1 MSRFASIVILAI
13 ALVAVIPTTDP
24 AAAQTS
30 FEMQVVALVNQERAA
45 VGRAALGTDVRL
57 FNASEG
63 HSSWMCT
70 NQILSHSGSG
80 GSSPSARATAAGYPW
95 YAIGETIAQ
104 GYTTPAAVVAGF
116 KGSPSHWTIL
126 MSASYRDIGAGYVSC
141 DGRSRRHYWTLMVA
155 NSRSAATPVSGG
167 GGGGGGGTTP
177 PTATPRPIVQPTPTR
192 TPIASGSGGVTGIV
206 RLQGRA
212 PLAGT
217 TILVDGVPRTTT
229 GSTGAFAVSGL
240 AAGTHTVTARRDG
253 MLDSARTVSI
263 AGGSLA
269 LGTTTLRAGDLDGDN
284 AVQYADFTNLFGR
297 WGACQ
302 GSAKFLALADYDL
315 DRCNGYGDYYLMYP
329 NYRLV
334 GPTAWR

>member
-1 MSRFASIVILAI
+1 MSRFAPIVILAV
-13 ALVAVIPTTDP
+13 ALVAVLGSAPD
-24 AAAQTS
+24 AVAQAS
-30 FEMQVVALVNQERAA
+30 YELQVVALVNQERAA
-45 VGRAALGTDVRL
+45 VGRAALGTDARL
-57 FNASEG
+57 FNASES

-70 NQILSHSGSG
+70 NQILSHSGAG
-80 GSSPSARATAAGYPW
+80 GSSPGTRATAAGYPW
-95 YAIGETIAQ
+95 FAVGETIAQ

-141 DGRSRRHYWTLMVA
+141 DGRARRHYWTLMVA

-167 GGGGGGGTTP
+167 GGGGGGGTTL

-192 TPIASGSGGVTGIV
+192 TPIASGSGAVSGAV

-217 TILVDGVPRTTT
+217 TILVDGVARATTS
-229 GSTGAFAVSGL
+229 STGAFVVSGL
-240 AAGTHTVTARRDG
+240 SGGTHILTARREG
-253 MLDSARTVSI
+253 MVDSARSVSI
-263 AGGSLA
+263 GGGTVA
-269 LGTTTLRAGDLDGDN
+269 VGTTTLRAGDLDGDN
-284 AVQYADFTNLFGR
+284 AVLYADFTNLFGR

-302 GSAKFLALADYDL
+302 GSAKYLALADYDQ